1 MSTQP
6 DFLSSLQ
13 PFLQESWEKA
23 GFKQAM
29 PVQEEA
35 IPLLLDG
42 RDVIAESPTG
52 TGKTLAYVLPML
64 EKIDPKRN
72 QVQAI
77 VMASSRELIMQ
88 IQEEIRT
95 FGGGVITSAGMIGGA
110 NIKRQTD
117 RLKKPPHIVCGTP
130 GRLLELIQM
139 KKLKMHEVKFIV
151 LDEGDELFTTALFE
165 PVQAIIKATQK
176 DRQLALFS
184 ATLPVAAEE
193 KAKEL
198 MKDPETVHIKKG
210 SLPKE
215 GTVRHLYFTCAWKEK
230 QQMIEKVMR
239 VFEPER
245 MLAFIKDITDVNV
258 MSEKLAYKGLKNA
271 VLHSELRKEER
282 VKAIRDFRNGKAP
295 LLFATDVAARGLDV
309 KGLTH
314 VLHFEAP
321 HNVREYTHRSGRT
334 GRAGEDGTV
343 ITLITSEFQEKEL
356 KKMARQMG
364 VELEKYEFFKG
375 KALPVKSKP
384 VRTEKK

>member
-1 MSTQP
+1 MSNQP
-6 DFLSSLQ
+6 TFLSLLQ
-13 PFLQESWEKA
+13 PFLQEAWQKA
-23 GFKQAM
+23 EFKQPM
-29 PVQEEA
+29 PVQEET
-35 IPLLLDG
+35 IPLLLEG
-42 RDVIAESPTG
+42 RDVIAKSPTG

-64 EKIDPKRN
+64 NKIDPKRN

-117 RLKKPPHIVCGTP
+117 RLKKPPHIICGTP

-139 KKLKMHEVKFIV
+139 KKLKMHEVKLIV
-151 LDEGDELFTTALFE
+151 LDEGDELFTTALIE
-165 PVQAIIKATQK
+165 PVQSIIKASLK

-184 ATLPVAAEE
+184 ATLPASAEE
-193 KAKEL
+193 KAKEV
-198 MKDPETVHIKKG
+198 MNDPEMVKISKE
-210 SLPKE
+210 SLPEE
-215 GTVRHLYFTCAWKEK
+215 GNVRHLYFICEWKEK

-239 VFEPER
+239 TFEPER

-258 MSEKLAYKGLKNA
+258 MSEKLAYKGVKNG

-282 VKAIRDFRNGKAP
+282 VKAIREFRNGKAP

-321 HNVREYTHRSGRT
+321 HNSREYTHRSGRT
-334 GRAGEDGTV
+334 GRAGGDGTI

-356 KKMARQMG
+356 KKIARQIG
-364 VELEKYEFFKG
+364 VEIEKYEFYKG
-375 KALPVKSKP
+375 KAVPAK
-384 VRTEKK
+384 

>member
-1 MSTQP
+1 MSNQP
-6 DFLSSLQ
+6 TFLSSLQ
-13 PFLQESWEKA
+13 PFLQEAWQKA
-23 GFKQAM
+23 EFKQSM

-35 IPLLLDG
+35 IPLLLEG
-42 RDVIAESPTG
+42 HDVIAESPTG

-64 EKIDPKRN
+64 NKIDPKRQ
-72 QVQAI
+72 QVQAV

-139 KKLKMHEVKFIV
+139 KKLKMHEVKLIV
-151 LDEGDELFTTALFE
+151 LDEGDELFTTALAD
-165 PVQAIIKATQK
+165 PVQSIIKASLK

-184 ATLPVAAEE
+184 ATLPAAAEK
-193 KAKEL
+193 KAKEV
-198 MKDPETVHIKKG
+198 MNDPEMVKISKE
-210 SLPKE
+210 SLPEE
-215 GTVRHLYFTCAWKEK
+215 GNVRHLYFTCEWKEK

-239 VFEPER
+239 TFEPER
-245 MLAFIKDITDVNV
+245 ILAFIKDITDVNV
-258 MSEKLAYKGLKNA
+258 MSEKLAYKGVKNG

-282 VKAIRDFRNGKAP
+282 VKAIREFRNGKAP

-321 HNVREYTHRSGRT
+321 HNSREYTHRSGRT
-334 GRAGEDGTV
+334 GRAGGDGTI

-356 KKMARQMG
+356 KKIARQIG
-364 VELEKYEFFKG
+364 IELEKYEFYKG
-375 KALPVKSKP
+375 KAVPAK
-384 VRTEKK
+384 

>member
-6 DFLSSLQ
+6 NFLSSLQ
-13 PFLQESWEKA
+13 PFLQEAWEKA

-35 IPLLLDG
+35 IPLLLNG

-64 EKIDPKRN
+64 NQIDPKRG
-72 QVQAI
+72 QVQAV

-95 FGGGVITSAGMIGGA
+95 FGGGEITSAGMIGGA

-139 KKLKMHEVKFIV
+139 KKLKMHEVKLIV
-151 LDEGDELFTTALFE
+151 LDEGDELFTTALAE
-165 PVQAIIKATQK
+165 PVQAIIKTTQK
-176 DRQLALFS
+176 ERQLALFS
-184 ATLPVAAEE
+184 ATMPAAAEQ

-198 MKDPETVHIKKG
+198 MNDPAVVKLT
-210 SLPKE
+210 KE
-215 GTVRHLYFTCAWKEK
+215 DVPLEGNVRHLYFTCTWKEK
-230 QQMIEKVMR
+230 QQMIEKVIR
-239 VFEPER
+239 SFEPER

-258 MSEKLAYKGLKNA
+258 MSEKLAYKGIKNG

-282 VKAIRDFRNGKAP
+282 VKAIREFRNGQAP

-321 HNVREYTHRSGRT
+321 HNAREYTHRSGRT

-356 KKMARQMG
+356 KKIARQTG
-364 VELEKYEFFKG
+364 VELEKYEFYKG
-375 KALPVKSKP
+375 KAFPVKK
-384 VRTEKK
+384 

>member
-1 MSTQP
+1 MSNQSS
-6 DFLSSLQ
+6 FLTSLQ
-13 PFLQESWEKA
+13 PFLQEAWQKSA
-23 GFKQAM
+23 FKHPM

-35 IPLLLDG
+35 IPLLLSG

-64 EKIDPKRN
+64 HKIDPNRQ
-72 QVQAI
+72 QVQAV

-95 FGGGVITSAGMIGGA
+95 FGGGIITSAGMIGGA
-110 NIKRQTD
+110 NIKRQVE

-139 KKLKMHEVKFIV
+139 KKLKMHEVKLIV
-151 LDEGDELFTTALFE
+151 LDEGDELFGTALAE
-165 PVQAIIKATQK
+165 PVQSVIKSAMK

-184 ATLPVAAEE
+184 ATLPAAAEE
-193 KAKEL
+193 KAKEI
-198 MKDPETVHIKKG
+198 MNDPETVKISKG
-210 SLPKE
+210 SLPQE
-215 GTVRHLYFTCAWKEK
+215 GEVRHLYFTCTWKEK

-239 VFEPER
+239 AFDPER

-258 MSEKLAYKGLKNA
+258 MSEKLAFKGWKNG

-282 VKAIRDFRNGKAP
+282 VKAIREFRNGKAP
-295 LLFATDVAARGLDV
+295 ILFATDVAARGLDV

-321 HNVREYTHRSGRT
+321 HNAREYTHRSGRT

-356 KKMARQMG
+356 KKIARQIG

-375 KALPVKSKP
+375 KAVPA
-384 VRTEKK
+384 KK